1 LTWLDKT
8 RQVHFNKADQS
19 IAHTIEYA
27 KSPAWAATAPVLLAV
42 SDECFHGRRRTPP
55 AAYPLRHLFIFTG
68 EVVGGIPRSQ
78 GSEENYSI
86 RQFWGVK

>member
-19 IAHTIEYA
+19 IGHTIEYA
-27 KSPAWAATAPVLLAV
+27 KSPAWAAASPVLLAV
-42 SDECFHGRRRTPP
+42 SDECFHGGRRTPP

-68 EVVGGIPRSQ
+68 EVVGGVLRGE